1 MDDKRK
7 QALIDLSGQI
17 VNGIMSSDGSLLTK
31 LVDRTLHKNMADIVV
46 GIAVDILNRIEKEC
60 GE

>member
-7 QALIDLSGQI
+7 QMLIQLSGQI
-17 VNGIMSSDGSLLTK
+17 VNGIMSSDSSLITK

-46 GIAVDILNRIEKEC
+46 GIAVNILEKIEKEC
-60 GE
+60 DK